1 MKNTGYRRYRGRR
14 VAPATAKGSFWKDA
28 LIMVLVAFVVAVIFR
43 VVLQLAWVPSG
54 SMETTIPTRSLLVG
68 YRLSYL
74 VGDPEV
80 DRGDIIT
87 FWSDELDKLLV
98 KRVVGVAGD
107 EISFKDGYV
116 YRNGEKITEPYLD
129 RQGIT
134 TVNGDKVFRVPADS
148 LFMMGDNRGSSDD
161 GRFWD
166 DPYVSLEDVK
176 ARVML
181 VISVHKD
188 NSWRGVRIAS

>member
-1 MKNTGYRRYRGRR
+1 MKKTGYRRYRGRR
-14 VAPATAKGSFWKDA
+14 VAPASEKGSFWKDA
-28 LIMVLVAFVVAVIFR
+28 LTMVLVAFVVAVIFR

-54 SMETTIPTRSLLVG
+54 SMESTIPTRSLLLG

-107 EISFKDGYV
+107 EISFQDGYV

-134 TVNGDKVFRVPADS
+134 NVNGDKVFHVPADS

-176 ARVML
+176 ARVFL

-188 NSWRGVRIAS
+188 NSWRGVRVAS